1 MDGRTDKPL
10 YRDARTHLKIADRIG
25 IARFWRHFYQFSA
38 MKTQKIYDG
47 RKENFKVRILS
58 ATTGSYLYSFGRY
71 WWRKGKKDVGKVMKL
86 CQAHSP
92 VSLYTAQGHAP
103 RYEGYHRCKGRGDQ
117 VLTCTCHMCKT
128 NELSAC
134 FWVNTLMIAM
144 GGNFFLIRVVEDL

>member
-1 MDGRTDKPL
+1 
-10 YRDARTHLKIADRIG
+10 
-25 IARFWRHFYQFSA
+25 

-71 WWRKGKKDVGKVMKL
+71 WWRKGKKDVVKVMKL

-92 VSLYTAQGHAP
+92 MPLHTARGHAP

-117 VLTCTCHMCKT
+117 VLTCTCHMCTT

-144 GGNFFLIRVVEDL
+144 GGNFFLIRVVAVQRFSIMNSAIMKLAIFCINTYHIST